1 MNVLRELIRVF
12 GVPSNLERGCSETGC
27 SIGGRSS
34 RRILRRGK
42 ETGLFVGGQTSRDII
57 LGKQR
62 IGTIS
67 VTGRIYASDGRRTNY
82 FVGGETGRKIM
93 YLKRKN
99 N

>member
-1 MNVLRELIRVF
+1 MNHLKKLIEIF
-12 GVPSNLERGCSETGC
+12 GVPSDLERGCSETGC
-27 SIGGRSS
+27 SIGGRNSH
-34 RRILRRGK
+34 RILRRGE

-57 LGKQR
+57 SGKQR

-93 YLKRKN
+93 YLKREN

>member
-1 MNVLRELIRVF
+1 MNALKELIRVF
-12 GVPSNLERGCSETGC
+12 GVPSGLERGCSETGC
-27 SIGGRSS
+27 SVGGRNSY
-34 RRILRRGK
+34 RIIRRGR